1 MLKNIIMSGF
11 QSPIT
16 IAQAIERISKNEY
29 LLPAF
34 QREFV
39 WSTNQIENLFNSI
52 MKGYPISS
60 MLFWKVK
67 GETKADFKFYK
78 FLDKYREWYKVHND
92 IIQTDGL
99 NDFWAVLDG
108 QQRLTA
114 LYIGLCGSY
123 AYKEYKKQWAD
134 TEHALPTRNLYLNIT
149 NTKNEETQ
157 EIDYNFSF
165 LKNNDTGEKDIYTYE
180 GEKWFRVGRIMSLHV
195 GDYDLDDF
203 SDDNQISREEKKV
216 LKELERKIFNNSIIN
231 YYEED
236 EQRADKAVNVFIRI
250 NSGGTHLSFSDILM
264 SVAVANWKH
273 KDARTE
279 IHTLVDTIKQK
290 GFNISKDYVLKAFLF
305 LHHKDI
311 RFRIDSF
318 NNDFITTIESEWS
331 NISEA
336 IIKVF
341 ELMRSFGFNDYTLT
355 AKNATLPILYYIYHK
370 KNYINFV
377 NGINHR
383 NDRAIIKKWL
393 HLVLLKRIFSSQTDN
408 ILTQIRK
415 GFTQDIEKQKIA
427 SSLIEFPSA
436 EINRELKNTEVTDEF
451 IENLLLTQKDDKYCF
466 SILALL
472 YPNLD
477 YNNNNFHKDHLHP
490 ASKYNNLSEDDKNK
504 YGWEVY
510 NSILNL
516 QMLDANE
523 NTSKNDKNLEEWV
536 KKETLNKDYN
546 QFLDSHL
553 IPNLSLSI
561 NDFSIFIEERKKILI
576 KKLKSLF
583 N

>member
-1 MLKNIIMSGF
+1 M
-11 QSPIT
+11 
-16 IAQAIERISKNEY
+16 
-29 LLPAF
+29 
-34 QREFV
+34 
-39 WSTNQIENLFNSI
+39 
-52 MKGYPISS
+52 
-60 MLFWKVK
+60 
-67 GETKADFKFYK
+67 
-78 FLDKYREWYKVHND
+78 
-92 IIQTDGL
+92 
-99 NDFWAVLDG
+99 
-108 QQRLTA
+108 
-114 LYIGLCGSY
+114 
-123 AYKEYKKQWAD
+123 
-134 TEHALPTRNLYLNIT
+134 YLNIT

-165 LKNNDTGEKDIYTYE
+165 LKNNDTEEKDIYTYE

-203 SDDNQISREEKKV
+203 SDENQISREEKKV

-341 ELMRSFGFNDYTLT
+341 ELMHSFGFNDYTLT
-355 AKNATLPILYYIYHK
+355 AKNVTLPILYYIYHK

-377 NGINHR
+377 NGINNR
-383 NDRAIIKKWL
+383 NDRVIIKKWL
-393 HLVLLKRIFSSQTDN
+393 HLVLLKRIFGSQTDN
-408 ILTQIRK
+408 ILTKIRK

-427 SSLIEFPSA
+427 SSLVEFPFA
-436 EINRELKNTEVTDEF
+436 EINRELKNTEVTDVF

-472 YPNLD
+472 YPDLD

-490 ASKYNNLSEDDKNK
+490 ISKYNNLSEDDKNK

-536 KKETLNKDYN
+536 KKETLNKDYS

-553 IPNLSLSI
+553 IPNVSLSI
-561 NDFSIFIEERKKILI
+561 NDFSVFIEERKKILI

>member
-1 MLKNIIMSGF
+1 MAGF

-16 IAQAIERISKNEY
+16 IAQAIEKIKNNEY

-39 WSTNQIENLFNSI
+39 WKPEQIENLFNSI

-67 GETKADFKFYK
+67 ERTKSDFKFYK
-78 FLDKYREWYKVHND
+78 FLDKYREWYRVHND
-92 IIQTDGL
+92 VIQTDGL

-123 AYKEYKKQWAD
+123 AYKEYRKNWAD
-134 TEHALPTRNLYLNIT
+134 TENALPTRSLYLNIT

-165 LKNNDTGEKDIYTYE
+165 LKNEDTKRNDIYIHND
-180 GEKWFRVGRIMSLHV
+180 EKWFRVGRIMSLHI
-195 GDYDLDDF
+195 DEYDLDDF
-203 SDDNQISREEKKV
+203 SEDNSISREEKKV
-216 LKELERKIFNNSIIN
+216 LKELEKKIFNNSIIN

-264 SVAVANWKH
+264 SVAVANWKQ

-279 IHTLVDTIKQK
+279 IHNLVDSIREK
-290 GFNISKDYVLKAFLF
+290 GFNINKDYVLKAFLF

-311 RFRIDSF
+311 RFKIDSF
-318 NNDFITTIESEWS
+318 NNDFITTIESEWG

-341 ELMRSFGFNDYTLT
+341 ELMSSFGFNDYTLT

-370 KNYINFV
+370 
-377 NGINHR
+377 GIYSNIVDGVGYK
-383 NDRAIIKKWL
+383 NDRSIIKKWL
-393 HLVLLKRIFSSQTDN
+393 HSALLKRIFGSQADN
-408 ILTQIRK
+408 ILAQIRK
-415 GFTQDIEKQKIA
+415 GFTQDIEKQKIDL
-427 SSLIEFPSA
+427 SLIEFPSF
-436 EINRELKNTEVTDEF
+436 EINKELKNSEVTEEF
-451 IENLLLTQKDDKYCF
+451 IEDLLLTQKDDRYCF

-477 YNNNNFHKDHLHP
+477 YKNNDFHKDHLHP
-490 ASKYNNLSEDDKNK
+490 ASKYDSLLEDDKIK

-523 NTSKNDKNLEEWV
+523 NESKNNKDLEEWV
-536 KKETLNKDYN
+536 RKETLNKDYN

-553 IPNLSLSI
+553 IPNTNLSI
-561 NDFSIFIEERKKILI
+561 DGFSVFIEKRREILI
-576 KKLKSLF
+576 NKLKKLF